1 MTLQEFQKIVNEYLT
16 KTKYRL
22 IVAKIKKHKLLL
34 KAKKNR
40 FASRKILREL

>member
-22 IVAKIKKHKLLL
+22 IVAKIKKT
-34 KAKKNR
+34 
-40 FASRKILREL
+40 